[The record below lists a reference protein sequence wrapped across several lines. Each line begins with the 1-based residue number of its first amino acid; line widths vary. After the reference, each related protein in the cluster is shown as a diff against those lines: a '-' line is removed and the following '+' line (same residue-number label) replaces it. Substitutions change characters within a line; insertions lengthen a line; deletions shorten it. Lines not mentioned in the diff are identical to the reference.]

1 MVSNVKDVY
10 VVLYPNFTALDVF
23 GPVEVLGSIKE
34 YTIRYVSLH
43 GGIIHNRQ
51 GIQIIT
57 EPMDVIEPGGII
69 LIPGGYGSRE
79 IIKDAAMYPINN
91 VKALVIY
98 VALMIVAVLELIF
111 TGVGFIGA
119 SEASGAAAGGLG
131 ILGII
136 GIIIALAIV
145 ILIAGYMLDVIKIAV
160 NREDGAPEIDPQR
173 QIINGLKLIV
183 LAFIYMIIPII
194 VMVLLSAIN
203 EYLAIIGIILL
214 IVFAVLL
221 VIAQCRLAKTESLGE
236 ALNFGEVIN
245 DLKEI
250 NVIYFSNVSNKCIFY
265 NIFYIFSLSFYIFF
279 N

>member
-1 MVSNVKDVY
+1 M
-10 VVLYPNFTALDVF
+10 
-23 GPVEVLGSIKE
+23 EI
-34 YTIRYVSLH
+34 
-43 GGIIHNRQ
+43 
-51 GIQIIT
+51 
-57 EPMDVIEPGGII
+57 M
-69 LIPGGYGSRE
+69 E

-98 VALMIVAVLELIF
+98 VALMIVAVLALIF

-194 VMVLLSAIN
+194 LMVLLSAIN

-250 NVIYFSNVSNKCIFY
+250 GIVKVILVLIIVAVIGYILTAIGGGIGQISDIVGGILTA
-265 NIFYIFSLSFYIFF
+265 IFSIYVTFF
-279 N
+279 ENRAYGLLYSDAE